1 MSDTTTLA
9 LPVLPLTAGVV
20 APGMVVTIVVDSPE
34 AKRAAAAAVEHAGRR
49 VLLVPHVDGR
59 YAAVGTVAAVEDAD
73 GRALV
78 VRGVERAV
86 LGSATSA
93 PAPGGAGG
101 SPSDPD
107 AFWLTYEPVA
117 EAESP
122 SDEARQLA
130 REYRAIVEKILD
142 LRGAG
147 RLTEAVR
154 GMREPSQVADL
165 ALWSPDLTLQQKVE
179 ILETV
184 DVEARLRLVIQLG
197 RASLAELEVS
207 TDIDR

>member
-59 YAAVGTVAAVEDAD
+59 YAAVGTVAAVEDAE

-86 LGSATSA
+86 LGSATI
-93 PAPGGAGG
+93 GDG
-101 SPSDPD
+101 DPD

-147 RLTEAVR
+147 R
-154 GMREPSQVADL
+154 
-165 ALWSPDLTLQQKVE
+165 
-179 ILETV
+179 
-184 DVEARLRLVIQLG
+184 
-197 RASLAELEVS
+197 
-207 TDIDR
+207 